1 MQTISQRFFKTYL
14 EKTLCDGKSDFTT
27 IHTYWI
33 RNGPREQEKEKISLY
48 SNFSRSFFSFLIFWF
63 LVCLQGFL
71 SIRIRHFTSTSLLPQ
86 SLWKTTLDHTSV
98 SNTPVLPGVY
108 VLFLGPFRKEP
119 QITKLFRANDL
130 YSLVKWPSTQKERIS
145 TKVGGE
151 GGTASDYLPLT
162 SDHQWVRRSVKYHSE
177 SNIVW
182 LIEKGMYLII
192 HNKLWIF
199 VEDRILSFSQW
210 HEWFQHPLRVCFC
223 WSAILQSVSFTYNCT
238 NVDCI
243 PVMKEVLVRR
253 KKFYIRYPSAQEYLW
268 NITIFTLWEL
278 FFWYLSNILESLFT
292 MSRFC
297 SW

>member
-1 MQTISQRFFKTYL
+1 M
-14 EKTLCDGKSDFTT
+14 
-27 IHTYWI
+27 
-33 RNGPREQEKEKISLY
+33 
-48 SNFSRSFFSFLIFWF
+48 
-63 LVCLQGFL
+63 
-71 SIRIRHFTSTSLLPQ
+71 
-86 SLWKTTLDHTSV
+86 
-98 SNTPVLPGVY
+98 
-108 VLFLGPFRKEP
+108 
-119 QITKLFRANDL
+119 
-130 YSLVKWPSTQKERIS
+130 
-145 TKVGGE
+145 GGE
-151 GGTASDYLPLT
+151 GGTASDHLPLT

-177 SNIVW
+177 SNTVW

-253 KKFYIRYPSAQEYLW
+253 KKFYIRNPSAQEYLW

-297 SW
+297 SWQWTLRHQPVFDEVFKVFKKERFVFFLAVPMQLRQQKLKFDT

>member
-1 MQTISQRFFKTYL
+1 MVRVTSPQYLLIEYGMVRENKERRKYHYTQIFLEVFFLFWSFDFWFVFKGFCQLESVTLRLLLYFLSLFEKRLWTIPLSQILQFFLAYT
-14 EKTLCDGKSDFTT
+14 
-27 IHTYWI
+27 
-33 RNGPREQEKEKISLY
+33 
-48 SNFSRSFFSFLIFWF
+48 FSFLDLSEKNHRLRNYFVLTICIHQSNDRLLRKREF
-63 LVCLQGFL
+63 LP
-71 SIRIRHFTSTSLLPQ
+71 R
-86 SLWKTTLDHTSV
+86 WAEK
-98 SNTPVLPGVY
+98 
-108 VLFLGPFRKEP
+108 
-119 QITKLFRANDL
+119 
-130 YSLVKWPSTQKERIS
+130 
-145 TKVGGE
+145 
-151 GGTASDYLPLT
+151 GGTAIDHLPLT

-177 SNIVW
+177 SNTVW

-253 KKFYIRYPSAQEYLW
+253 KKFYIRYPSTQEYLW

>member
-1 MQTISQRFFKTYL
+1 
-14 EKTLCDGKSDFTT
+14 
-27 IHTYWI
+27 
-33 RNGPREQEKEKISLY
+33 
-48 SNFSRSFFSFLIFWF
+48 
-63 LVCLQGFL
+63 
-71 SIRIRHFTSTSLLPQ
+71 
-86 SLWKTTLDHTSV
+86 
-98 SNTPVLPGVY
+98 
-108 VLFLGPFRKEP
+108 
-119 QITKLFRANDL
+119 
-130 YSLVKWPSTQKERIS
+130 
-145 TKVGGE
+145 
-151 GGTASDYLPLT
+151 
-162 SDHQWVRRSVKYHSE
+162 
-177 SNIVW
+177 
-182 LIEKGMYLII
+182 MYLII

-297 SW
+297 SWQWTLCNQPVFDEVFKVFKKERFVFFLAVPMQLRQQKLKFDT